1 MRNFREKKNASI
13 YNNLMDLKICR
24 AGCERIRTGREGVT
38 SMRT

>member
-13 YNNLMDLKICR
+13 YNLMDLKICR

-38 SMRT
+38 SM